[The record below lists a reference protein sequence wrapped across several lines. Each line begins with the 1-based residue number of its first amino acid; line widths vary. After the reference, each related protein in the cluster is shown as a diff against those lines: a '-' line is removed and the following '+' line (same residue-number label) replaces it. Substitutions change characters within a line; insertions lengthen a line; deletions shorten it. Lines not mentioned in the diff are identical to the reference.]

1 VEKRIVDTVNA
12 LMADKNWEGLR
23 AAVTKLPYPDIAEV
37 LAEVGKAERVL
48 IYRILPR
55 ELAAE
60 VAAYLEPDDLHFLIQ
75 ELSDAEARHLI
86 ASLRPD
92 DRTFFL
98 GELPG
103 QVTQHILNL
112 LSPDDL
118 REARELLGYPEHSVG
133 RLMTP
138 DYVAVRPT
146 WTAEQVLGHIRQRGR
161 DSETINTLY
170 VTDERWYL
178 YGAVDLKHIILAAP
192 TAQVSDLM
200 RTPAI
205 SLNAFSDQ
213 EIAVATMQ
221 RHDAFALPVV
231 NTDGVLVGIVTF
243 DDMMDVAQTEATED
257 FHRAA
262 AIAPLEDVYT
272 ATGIVPLVKKRMG
285 WLLGLIIVNL
295 MSSGV
300 IAVFEETLSATIA
313 LAFFMPLLIDSGGN
327 IGSQAATMMIRGLV
341 TGDLTVGRWATT
353 LAKEAAV
360 GGLLGLLMGG
370 AAAVLGFYRGGYEL
384 ALVIG
389 LTMVVLAIMSNL
401 VGAALPFVFK
411 RLRID
416 PAVASGPL
424 ITTVAD
430 TVGLVIYFTIA
441 RMVLA

>member
-1 VEKRIVDTVNA
+1 VEENKTHIVKAFLAEKD
-12 LMADKNWEGLR
+12 WEGLR
-23 AAVTKLPYPDIAEV
+23 AAITGLPYPDIAEV
-37 LAEVGKAERVL
+37 LAHVDKPERVL

-75 ELSDAEARHLI
+75 ELGDAEARHLI

-92 DRTFFL
+92 DRTYFL

-103 QVTQHILNL
+103 QVTQHMLNL
-112 LSPDDL
+112 LSPEDL
-118 REARELLGYPEHSVG
+118 LEARELLGYPEHSVG

-146 WTAEQVLGHIRQRGR
+146 WTAEQVLGHIRHRGR
-161 DSETINTLY
+161 DSETINTIY
-170 VTDERWYL
+170 VTDDRWYL
-178 YGAVDLKHIILAAP
+178 LGVLDLKHIILAAP
-192 TAQVSDLM
+192 QALVSELV
-200 RTPAI
+200 RTSAV
-205 SLNAFSDQ
+205 SLNACSDQ
-213 EIAVATMQ
+213 ELAVTTMQ

-231 NTDGVLVGIVTF
+231 DTDGVLVGIVTS
-243 DDMMDVAQTEATED
+243 DDMMDVAQVEATED

-262 AIAPLEDVYT
+262 AIAPLDDVYT
-272 ATGIVPLVKKRMG
+272 ATGIVALVKKRMG
-285 WLLGLIIVNL
+285 WLLGLVIVNL

-300 IAVFEETLSATIA
+300 IAVFEETLAATIA

-341 TGDLTVGRWATT
+341 TGDLTIGRWART
-353 LAKEAAV
+353 LAKEAAI
-360 GGLLGLLMGG
+360 GGLLGLLMG
-370 AAAVLGFYRGGYEL
+370 AAAGVLGFYRGGYEL
-384 ALVIG
+384 GLVVG
-389 LTMVVLAIMSNL
+389 LTMVILAVLSNL
-401 VGAALPFVFK
+401 VGTALPFAFH

-430 TVGLVIYFTIA
+430 TVGLVVYFTIA
-441 RMVLA
+441 RIVLT

>member
-1 VEKRIVDTVNA
+1 MEKRIVDTVNA

-37 LAEVGKAERVL
+37 LAEVGKTERVL

-138 DYVAVRPT
+138 EYVAVRPT
-146 WTAEQVLGHIRQRGR
+146 WTVEQVLGHIRQRGR

-341 TGDLTVGRWATT
+341 TGDLTLGRWATT

-389 LTMVVLAIMSNL
+389 LTMVLMAVMSNL